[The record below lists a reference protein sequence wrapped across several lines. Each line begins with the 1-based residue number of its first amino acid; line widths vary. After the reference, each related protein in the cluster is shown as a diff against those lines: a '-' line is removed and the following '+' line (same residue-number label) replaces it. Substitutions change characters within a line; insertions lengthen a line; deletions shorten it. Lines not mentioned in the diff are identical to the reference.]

1 MKIDSPF
8 GPAVESVPLPRSP
21 LAFVV
26 AQVRFPLVVS
36 IAEQEFIA
44 PFQER
49 IRSTYS
55 DLRAE
60 NEMQVTL
67 TPDGVQVKEG
77 SRVWRFSESDGP
89 WEVTLS
95 SEFLALSTRS
105 YTNRDDFMTRLGVLL
120 AALEERVAPRTVRRL
135 GVRYIDRVIGR
146 EASHEVVKSF
156 VRPEV
161 LGATAIDLPE
171 AVNQSHSLTECEY
184 NLDEDLSCT
193 LRAKW
198 GFLPPNATFDPA
210 VPPADKDSWVLD
222 LDCSHN
228 EQPFD
233 SEAIQTAARV
243 FTDRIYRYFRWA
255 VTDEFLAYYG
265 ASQS

>member
-1 MKIDSPF
+1 MKVDSPF

-26 AQVRFPLVVS
+26 AQVRFPLVAS

-55 DLRAE
+55 DLKAE
-60 NEMQVTL
+60 NETQVTL
-67 TPDGVQVKEG
+67 TPDGIQVKEG

-120 AALEERVAPRTVRRL
+120 GALEERVAPRTVRRL
-135 GVRYIDRVIGR
+135 GVRYIDRVIGP
-146 EASHEVVKSF
+146 EASRESMTTL

-161 LGATAIDLPE
+161 VGVTAVDLPD
-171 AVNQSHSLTECEY
+171 AVRQSHSLTECEY
-184 NLDEDLSCT
+184 HFEEDPPSS

-210 VPPADKDSWVLD
+210 VQPADKDSWVLD
-222 LDCSHN
+222 VDCSHN
-228 EQPFD
+228 ERPFD
-233 SEAIQTAARV
+233 SEAILTAARA

-255 VTDEFLAYYG
+255 VTDEFLTHYG
-265 ASQS
+265 ATQS

>member
-1 MKIDSPF
+1 MKVDSPF

-26 AQVRFPLVVS
+26 AQVRFPLVAS

-55 DLRAE
+55 DLKAE
-60 NEMQVTL
+60 NETQVTL
-67 TPDGVQVKEG
+67 TPDGVQVTEG

-89 WEVTLS
+89 WEVALS
-95 SEFLALSTRS
+95 SEFLALSARS
-105 YTNRDDFMTRLGVLL
+105 YTNRDDFMARLGVLL

-135 GVRYIDRVIGR
+135 GVRYIDRVIGP
-146 EASHEVVKSF
+146 EASRETMKTL
-156 VRPEV
+156 VRPEI
-161 LGATAIDLPE
+161 LGATAIDLPH
-171 AVNQSHSLTECEY
+171 AVHQSHSLTECQY
-184 NLDEDLSCT
+184 NIDEDPSCT

-210 VPPADKDSWVLD
+210 VQPADKDSWVLD
-222 LDCSHN
+222 VDCSHN
-228 EQPFD
+228 ERSFD
-233 SEAIQTAARV
+233 SEAILTAARS

-255 VTDEFLAYYG
+255 VTDEFLTHYG
-265 ASQS
+265 ATQS